1 MKPATRRQWVKDLVQ
16 VHRISERRVCGL
28 IEIQRSSYYYQ
39 PKPRDDEAIRQRLRD
54 LAFSRPRYGYRRL
67 YILLRREGWRVNH
80 KRVLR
85 IYREEGLSVR
95 SKKRRKRIARLR
107 VVPPP
112 PTRINERWS
121 MDFVADQLATGRRFR
136 ALTVIDHFSRECV
149 LIEAAVSLPAIKV
162 TEALD
167 RVMAER
173 GQPQV
178 ITTDNGTEFT
188 SRHLDAWAHQ
198 RGVKLDFIAPGRP
211 VENCYIESFNGKFR
225 DECLSE
231 NWFDGL
237 ASARLS
243 IEEWRLDYNKNR
255 PHSSLGNLAPEQF
268 VARAMGL

>member
-16 VHRISERRVCGL
+16 VHGTSERRVCGL
-28 IEIQRSSYYYQ
+28 IGIQRSSYYYR
-39 PKPRDDEAIRQRLRD
+39 PKPKDDEAIRQRLQD

-67 YILLRREGWRVNH
+67 YILLRREDWQLNH

-95 SKKRRKRIARLR
+95 SKKRRKRIGRLR
-107 VVPPP
+107 VMPPP
-112 PTRINERWS
+112 ATGINEHWS
-121 MDFVADQLATGRRFR
+121 MDFVADQLATGQRFR

-149 LIEAAVSLPAIKV
+149 LIEAAVNLPAVKV

-167 RVMAER
+167 KVMADR
-173 GQPQV
+173 GQPRI

-188 SRHLDAWAHQ
+188 SRHFDSWAHR
-198 RGVKLDFIAPGRP
+198 RGIKLDFIAPGRP
-211 VENCYIESFNGKFR
+211 VENSYIESFNGKFR

-237 ASARLS
+237 VSARLA
-243 IEEWRLDYNKNR
+243 IEEWRQDYNKNR
-255 PHSSLGNLAPEQF
+255 PHSSLDNLAPEQF
-268 VARAMGL
+268 LARVVGL

>member
-1 MKPATRRQWVKDLVQ
+1 M
-16 VHRISERRVCGL
+16 
-28 IEIQRSSYYYQ
+28 EIQRSSYYYR
-39 PKPRDDEAIRQRLRD
+39 PKAKDDEVLRQRLRD

-85 IYREEGLSVR
+85 LYREEGLSVR
-95 SKKRRKRIARLR
+95 CKRRRKCSALLR

-112 PTRINERWS
+112 ARRINEHWS
-121 MDFVADQLATGRRFR
+121 MDFVADQLATGQRFR

-149 LIEAAVSLPAIKV
+149 LIEAAVSLPAIRV

-167 RVMAER
+167 KVMAER

-188 SRHLDAWAHQ
+188 SRHFDSWAHQ
-198 RGVKLDFIAPGRP
+198 RGIKLDFIAPGRP

-231 NWFDGL
+231 HWFGSL
-237 ASARLS
+237 ASARLT
-243 IEEWRLDYNKNR
+243 IEQWRLDYNKNR
-255 PHSSLGNLAPEQF
+255 PHSSIGNLAPEQF
-268 VARAMGL
+268 VARVMQL

>member
-16 VHRISERRVCGL
+16 VHGTSERRVCGL
-28 IEIQRSSYYYQ
+28 IGIQRSSYYYR
-39 PKPRDDEAIRQRLRD
+39 PKPKDDEAIRQRLRD

-67 YILLRREGWRVNH
+67 YILLRREDWQLNH

-107 VVPPP
+107 VMPPP
-112 PTRINERWS
+112 ATGINEHWS
-121 MDFVADQLATGRRFR
+121 MDFVADQLATGQRFR

-149 LIEAAVSLPAIKV
+149 LIEAAVSLPAVKV

-167 RVMAER
+167 KVMADR
-173 GQPQV
+173 GQPRI

-188 SRHLDAWAHQ
+188 SGHFDSWAHR
-198 RGVKLDFIAPGRP
+198 RGIKLDFIAPGRP
-211 VENCYIESFNGKFR
+211 VENSYIESFNGKFR

-237 ASARLS
+237 VSARLA
-243 IEEWRLDYNKNR
+243 IEEWRQDYNKNR
-255 PHSSLGNLAPEQF
+255 PHSSLDNLAPEQF
-268 VARAMGL
+268 LARVVGL

>member
-16 VHRISERRVCGL
+16 VHGTSERRVCGL
-28 IEIQRSSYYYQ
+28 IGIQRSSYYYR
-39 PKPRDDEAIRQRLRD
+39 PKPQDDEAIRQRLRD

-67 YILLRREGWRVNH
+67 YILLRREDWQLNH

-107 VVPPP
+107 VMPPP
-112 PTRINERWS
+112 ATGINEHWS
-121 MDFVADQLATGRRFR
+121 MDFVADQLATGQRFR

-149 LIEAAVSLPAIKV
+149 LIEAAVSLPAVKV

-167 RVMAER
+167 KVMADR
-173 GQPQV
+173 GQPRI

-188 SRHLDAWAHQ
+188 SRHFDSWAHR
-198 RGVKLDFIAPGRP
+198 RGIKLDFIAPGRP
-211 VENCYIESFNGKFR
+211 VENSYIESFNGKFR

-237 ASARLS
+237 VSARLA
-243 IEEWRLDYNKNR
+243 IEEWRQDYNKNR
-255 PHSSLGNLAPEQF
+255 PHSSLDNLAPEQF
-268 VARAMGL
+268 LARVGGL